1 MSEEWDGLDL
11 RSEEQRHIE
20 LEQRIAA
27 LTEENADLQ
36 RQVKALEARLN
47 GTRQEEAAGLSV
59 VNQASNPVLFKHLS
73 LGDRGRAFPIETG

>member
-27 LTEENADLQ
+27 LTE
-36 RQVKALEARLN
+36 
-47 GTRQEEAAGLSV
+47 
-59 VNQASNPVLFKHLS
+59 
-73 LGDRGRAFPIETG
+73 